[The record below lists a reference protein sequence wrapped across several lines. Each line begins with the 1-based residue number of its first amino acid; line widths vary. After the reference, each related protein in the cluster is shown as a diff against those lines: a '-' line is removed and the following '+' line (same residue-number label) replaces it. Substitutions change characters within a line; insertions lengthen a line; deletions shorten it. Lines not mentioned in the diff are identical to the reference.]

1 VNIYDV
7 ARAAGVS
14 IATASKALNGRKDVR
29 EETRA
34 KILQVAKE
42 LNYHPSQMARGLA
55 KRRSENIG
63 LMTLRRFHAP
73 IFTNPFYSRV
83 LEGIE
88 TEVTKANY
96 NLLLSVVAAE
106 QLSGPIPLPKMVRE
120 KNVDALMV
128 LGEAPREFLVELSG
142 AGLPLVVIDT
152 LAQDLP
158 GHYVVADHAQG
169 IRQLVQYLHQLGHR
183 RIGFVNDKVGDASFK
198 ERELAFMQSM
208 QALGL
213 APEQALHMRIAGPG
227 AMDEIDGYLKSSRRP
242 QALLCCNDQH
252 ALLVMERAKRLGLAV
267 PRDLSVVGFDDIDEA
282 ERADPPLTTVRVEK
296 QEMGAKAVQVV
307 MDLIAHPG
315 AKPKRL
321 DPPVRLMER
330 ASAAPPA

>member
-1 VNIYDV
+1 MNIYDV
-7 ARAAGVS
+7 AKAAGVS

-34 KILQVAKE
+34 KVLQVAKD

-63 LMTLRRFHAP
+63 LITLRRFHAP

-96 NLLLSVVAAE
+96 NLLLSVLAAE

-128 LGEAPREFLVELSG
+128 LGEAPREFLVELS
-142 AGLPLVVIDT
+142 AIGLPLVVIDT
-152 LAQDLP
+152 LARDLP
-158 GHYVVADHAQG
+158 GHYVVADHSQG
-169 IRQLVQYLHQLGHR
+169 IRQVVQYLHQLGHR
-183 RIGFVNDKVGDASFK
+183 RMGFVNDKIGDASFI
-198 ERELAFMQSM
+198 ERQNAFEQTLRS
-208 QALGL
+208 LGL
-213 APEQALHMRIAGPG
+213 EPLPGLNMRIAGPG
-227 AMDEIDGYLKSSRRP
+227 AMDEIDAYLKAPQRP
-242 QALLCCNDQH
+242 QALVCCNDQH
-252 ALLVMERAKRLGLAV
+252 ALLVIERAARMGLSV
-267 PRDLSVVGFDDIDEA
+267 PRELSVVGFDDIDEA

-321 DPPVRLMER
+321 DTPVRLMER
-330 ASAAPPA
+330 ASTAPPA